1 MKLYTFLFSFVF
13 FFASGAFSQWTTDTD
28 LNTEVVP
35 YSDAS
40 DIDVKSI
47 GTSDGKTYVV
57 FWESSP
63 SYTLWLQVLDAD
75 GNKTLGPDGILIS
88 NNIPMS
94 TYTSM
99 WSLAVDSDDH
109 LYIGVTG
116 TANGA
121 GLAFKIDIEGNHL
134 WPPNGIDLGSGLLVT
149 ILPLEDGS
157 AIVSWLSND
166 SKTEM
171 QKFDQDGNQVWSN
184 NKVVHDAWNNSPGN
198 MFQQSD
204 GYFTVVFHQMLTGIN
219 SYLYAQRFNA
229 DGEAQWLSPTQLS
242 ISTTHFN
249 SYYYAAQDG
258 DVIYYSYFGSVG
270 NRFDS
275 YVQRLNTDGS
285 IPWGANG
292 SDFNVQQTNY
302 EMGTRIA
309 FEEGSDY
316 LWAICTYTNVNQSE
330 YGEYVQ
336 KFDKEDGSRL
346 FSETGKVI
354 YPIGSDN
361 VHAANLYLMN
371 DQPMFVLK
379 KGMDNGSSPVTLDM
393 VYLDGNGDFLWPE
406 QSKPMATYPANKN
419 RISTPK
425 PVAGQSV
432 VVFGENKGS
441 GVKIYAQNFVEETV
455 SADNDIISFEI
466 TDQIAATEINTED
479 KSIFVLMLEGT
490 DLSQL
495 TPSITISEN
504 ATIDPDSGTTQDFT
518 QVFVYTVTAEN
529 GDEQE
534 WTVTVDVNTGLNGL
548 NGTVFQFYPN
558 PSNGLIYFNNSS
570 DFNLKEFLITDLS
583 GKIIYLSPTDELQ
596 DLYQID
602 LSNESKGIYLVSITT
617 SKGIYYEKLIIQ

>member
-1 MKLYTFLFSFVF
+1 
-13 FFASGAFSQWTTDTD
+13 
-28 LNTEVVP
+28 VVP
-35 YSDAS
+35 YSDGT

-75 GNKTLGPDGILIS
+75 GNKTLGPEGILIS
-88 NNIPMS
+88 NTIPMS

-99 WSLAVDSDDH
+99 WSLAVDIEDH

-116 TANGA
+116 TANGS
-121 GLAFKIDIEGNHL
+121 GLAFKVDIDGNHL
-134 WPPNGIDLGSGLLVT
+134 WPANGINLGSGLLVT
-149 ILPLEDGS
+149 ILPLDDGS
-157 AIVSWLSND
+157 AIVSWLSAD
-166 SKTEM
+166 SKTTM
-171 QKFDQDGNQVWSN
+171 QKFDQDGNQVWSS

-219 SYLYAQRFNA
+219 SYLYAQRFNT

-242 ISTTHFN
+242 ASTTHFN

-258 DVIYYSYFGSVG
+258 DVIYYSYYGSVG

-285 IPWGANG
+285 IPWGPNG
-292 SDFNVQQTNY
+292 SDFNVEQTNY

-316 LWAICTYTNVNQSE
+316 VWAICTYSDANQGQ
-330 YGEYVQ
+330 YGEYIQ

-361 VHAANLYLMN
+361 VHAADLFLMN
-371 DQPMFVLK
+371 DKPLFVLK
-379 KGMDNGSSPVTLDM
+379 KGMDNGVSSVTLDM

-406 QSKPMATYPANKN
+406 QTKPMATYPANKS

-441 GVKIYAQNFVEETV
+441 GVKIYAQNFVEETAS
-455 SADNDIISFEI
+455 SANDILSFEI
-466 TDQIAATEINTED
+466 PDQIAPTEIDTEE
-479 KSIFVLMLEGT
+479 KSIFVLMLDGT

-495 TPSITISEN
+495 TPTITISEN
-504 ATIDPDSGTTQDFT
+504 ATIDPPGGSPQDFT
-518 QVFVYTVTAEN
+518 EVVVYTVTAEN
-529 GDEQE
+529 GEQQE
-534 WTVTVDVNTGLNGL
+534 WTVTVDVNTGIASLNHFGL
-548 NGTVFQFYPN
+548 KLYPN
-558 PSNGLIYFNNSS
+558 PSNGILYFENNAGIAP
-570 DFNLKEFLITDLS
+570 LQIQITDLS
-583 GKIIYLSPTDELQ
+583 GKIIYFSESDELQ
-596 DLYQID
+596 ALRQID
-602 LSNESKGIYLVSITT
+602 LRNESKGVYMVSVKTAN
-617 SKGIYYEKLIIQ
+617 GIYNSKLILQ